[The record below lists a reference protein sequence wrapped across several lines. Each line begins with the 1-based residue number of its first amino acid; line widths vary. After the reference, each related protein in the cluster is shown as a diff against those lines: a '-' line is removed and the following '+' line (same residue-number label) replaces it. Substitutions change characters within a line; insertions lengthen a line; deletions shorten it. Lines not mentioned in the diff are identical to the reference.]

1 MRMNAVLSN
10 PKHPEY
16 GQFTVPLPIP
26 HNQYDGIMEAL
37 NAMDMG
43 DPLARDCQMDE
54 ILGEYP
60 ILKRLEGKPVNI
72 DELDYLAKRL
82 DSFCY
87 AQEGAQF
94 QGAAVSYDYSDMTDL
109 INLTFSCQQVTVI
122 TDFSDLEQVGRDHY
136 MVLNGGCASK
146 EELDNLDGYETA
158 LLLIDEGDGVVTPY
172 GVVYRLF
179 GVNAEL
185 LIDHAWG
192 WEPCTIAD
200 VKAYKPENKSIVSGQ
215 VLQCPYSFDKAR
227 LVVREMA
234 DALALDLV
242 DKGLVTNQLVLTVG
256 YDIENLV
263 SAQGTAAY
271 TGAVTMDRYGRKIP
285 KHAVGTENS
294 PYTSSANDLLEAVAS
309 LYDRIA
315 DKALLVRRLS
325 ISANRLLREDE
336 VPRQD
341 EAEQMDLFTDYAAR
355 EKERAE
361 SAAEHAR
368 ERKLQE
374 TMLGIKKKFGKNAIL
389 KGLNLEDGATAKE
402 RNQTIGGHRA

>member
-1 MRMNAVLSN
+1 
-10 PKHPEY
+10 
-16 GQFTVPLPIP
+16 
-26 HNQYDGIMEAL
+26 
-37 NAMDMG
+37 MG
-43 DPLARDCQMDE
+43 DIARCS
-54 ILGEYP
+54 I
-60 ILKRLEGKPVNI
+60 GKPT
-72 DELDYLAKRL
+72 DYH
-82 DSFCY
+82 
-87 AQEGAQF
+87 
-94 QGAAVSYDYSDMTDL
+94 
-109 INLTFSCQQVTVI
+109 N
-122 TDFSDLEQVGRDHY
+122 
-136 MVLNGGCASK
+136 
-146 EELDNLDGYETA
+146 EELL
-158 LLLIDEGDGVVTPY
+158 
-172 GVVYRLF
+172 YRLF

-285 KHAVGTENS
+285 KHAVGTENF

>member
-146 EELDNLDGYETA
+146 EELDALDGYETA
-158 LLLIDEGDGVVTPY
+158 LLLIDEGNGVITPY
-172 GVVYRLF
+172 GVIMVFSYLAF
-179 GVNAEL
+179 SFWEVWEQISSLCGV
-185 LIDHAWG
+185 ISS
-192 WEPCTIAD
+192 
-200 VKAYKPENKSIVSGQ
+200 Y
-215 VLQCPYSFDKAR
+215 
-227 LVVREMA
+227 
-234 DALALDLV
+234 
-242 DKGLVTNQLVLTVG
+242 
-256 YDIENLV
+256 
-263 SAQGTAAY
+263 GTA
-271 TGAVTMDRYGRKIP
+271 
-285 KHAVGTENS
+285 GTD
-294 PYTSSANDLLEAVAS
+294 T
-309 LYDRIA
+309 
-315 DKALLVRRLS
+315 
-325 ISANRLLREDE
+325 
-336 VPRQD
+336 
-341 EAEQMDLFTDYAAR
+341 YAAAKR
-355 EKERAE
+355 CSGGSGNPGESQAWQRA
-361 SAAEHAR
+361 
-368 ERKLQE
+368 
-374 TMLGIKKKFGKNAIL
+374 GKSDCRGHTRPTNE
-389 KGLNLEDGATAKE
+389 GLP
-402 RNQTIGGHRA
+402 

>member
-146 EELDNLDGYETA
+146 EELDALDGYETA
-158 LLLIDEGDGVVTPY
+158 LLLIDEGNGVITPY
-172 GVVYRLF
+172 GVSAVMFLVIGGLAFISHYYTLDGIKSKTVGDGQHGTARWATKQEIRQTYAHIPF
-179 GVNAEL
+179 EPEL
-185 LIDHAWG
+185 WRKGEHLPEKQGLILGCEGPKNHVTA
-192 WEPCTIAD
+192 
-200 VKAYKPENKSIVSGQ
+200 
-215 VLQCPYSFDKAR
+215 
-227 LVVREMA
+227 
-234 DALALDLV
+234 LV
-242 DKGLVTNQLVLTVG
+242 DTD
-256 YDIENLV
+256 DIHAMV
-263 SAQGTAAY
+263 TAAS
-271 TGAVTMDRYGRKIP
+271 GAGKT
-285 KHAVGTENS
+285 AFFLS
-294 PYTSSANDLLEAVAS
+294 PNIEY
-309 LYDRIA
+309 R
-315 DKALLVRRLS
+315 
-325 ISANRLLREDE
+325 
-336 VPRQD
+336 
-341 EAEQMDLFTDYAAR
+341 
-355 EKERAE
+355 
-361 SAAEHAR
+361 H
-368 ERKLQE
+368 
-374 TMLGIKKKFGKNAIL
+374 
-389 KGLNLEDGATAKE
+389 
-402 RNQTIGGHRA
+402 